1 MRRFVVAQEGFAD
14 RIGADISLEEEQI
27 LLTEAASDQA
37 EVASDLAE
45 AERVI
50 EVSDSL
56 EDLAVVADGIEEA
69 TPAEAALVE
78 VAGDM
83 ATAGTD
89 VAGDELIP
97 AQEAFIGRKLA
108 VEGIRETARNIWA
121 SIQAFLKKIW
131 EKIEGFFYKIFGTIP
146 RLRKSIEA
154 LQKRADDASGN
165 LKDDGKDFTMTS
177 GLAGLCEDF
186 KAVKTGGEFKAAL
199 GRVVDATKASLKDVP
214 ETFTKVGELAVE
226 AIADFEP
233 AKAQEGLKKF
243 VDDVEKL
250 VGNAKKD
257 VPGSSSLEASYAP
270 GFDCKGGA
278 QLLGNVRLVAK
289 SYKSNEKD
297 GLLGS
302 MEMLRRSGVEVAR
315 SREKDGTLP
324 SEVKFKTMT
333 TAEISDVLKEAAALL
348 DVLEDYKR
356 GKAWGEVRKVKG
368 KLETA
373 SAKATSK
380 MESMKGSEEADEKAA
395 YPYYK
400 SLLNFNTGFA
410 KWVQQPAM
418 PMFGHALTA
427 VRTAVILAEKSL
439 AQYKG

>member
-1 MRRFVVAQEGFAD
+1 MRRFIAQESFAD
-14 RIGADISLEEEQI
+14 PMLGELSLEEEQV

-37 EVASDLAE
+37 AVASDLNE

-97 AQEAFIGRKLA
+97 AQESFVGRRLA

-131 EKIEGFFYKIFGTIP
+131 EKIESFFYKIFGTIP
-146 RLRKSIEA
+146 RLRKSIES
-154 LQKRADDASGN
+154 LQKRADDLSGG
-165 LKDDGKDFTMTS
+165 LKDDGKTFTVSS
-177 GLAGLCEDF
+177 GIAGLCLDY
-186 KAVKTGGEFKAAL
+186 KAVKNGSEFKSA
-199 GRVVDATKASLKDVP
+199 LKDMKEAAVSAMKDVAD
-214 ETFTKVGELAVE
+214 TYSKIGERAAE

-233 AKAQEGLKKF
+233 AKAQDGLKKF
-243 VDDVEKL
+243 IEDVTKL
-250 VGNAKKD
+250 QSQIKND
-257 VPGSSSLEASYAP
+257 IPGGSALEASYAP
-270 GFDCKGGA
+270 GFDCKAGK
-278 QLLGNVRLVAK
+278 QLLGNVRLIGKLAK
-289 SYKSNEKD
+289 PNEKD
-297 GLLGS
+297 GLLAG
-302 MEMLRRSGVEVAR
+302 MEILRRSYMEVGA
-315 SREKDGTLP
+315 SRTKEGTLP
-324 SEVKFKTMT
+324 SDVKFTTMSGGD
-333 TAEISDVLKEAAALL
+333 ISEVLKEALSIL
-348 DVLEDYKR
+348 ETLEDYKR
-356 GKAWGEVRKVKG
+356 GKGWGELKKVKG

-373 SAKATSK
+373 SNKATSK
-380 MESMKGSEEADEKAA
+380 MESMKSSEEADEKAA

-410 KWVQQPAM
+410 RMCQQPSM
-418 PMFGHALTA
+418 PMFSHALTA
-427 VRTAVILAEKSL
+427 VRTAIILAEKSL
-439 AQYKG
+439 AQYK